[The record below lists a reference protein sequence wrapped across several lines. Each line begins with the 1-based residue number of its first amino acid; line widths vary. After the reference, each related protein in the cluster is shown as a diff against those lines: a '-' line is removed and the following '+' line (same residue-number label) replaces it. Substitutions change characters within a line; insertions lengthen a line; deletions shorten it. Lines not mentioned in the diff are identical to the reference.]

1 MAKPQDLQSIK
12 LLLEGEEDRKNIPAE
27 TNTPG
32 ADSVT
37 ETKDALAEKKNP
49 DGESVTEAQKAQERE
64 PGEKKRRK
72 RKTNKAGDEKGISSG
87 SPVVRLLAAEKL
99 FIKRLEAHV
108 LLETGETVSDHQL
121 IMQAVREYTKKHHP
135 DFQ

>member
-12 LLLEGEEDRKNIPAE
+12 LLIESEEGQK
-27 TNTPG
+27 NTPG

-37 ETKDALAEKKNP
+37 ETKDAQAEKKTP
-49 DGESVTEAQKAQERE
+49 DGESVTEAQKAPEE
-64 PGEKKRRK
+64 DPKEKKRRK
-72 RKTNKAGDEKGISSG
+72 RKNNKSGEMKGISSE
-87 SPVVRLLAAEKL
+87 SPVVRLLEDEKRCL
-99 FIKRLEAHV
+99 KRLEAHI

-121 IMQAVREYTKKHHP
+121 IMAAVREYAKKHHP

>member
-1 MAKPQDLQSIK
+1 MVKPIESIE
-12 LLLEGEEDRKNIPAE
+12 LLIEDEEGRKNIPAE
-27 TNTPG
+27 TNTLG

-49 DGESVTEAQKAQERE
+49 DGESVIEAQKAQERE

-72 RKTNKAGDEKGISSG
+72 KKTNKAGDVRGISSE
-87 SPVVRLLAAEKL
+87 SPVVRLLEDEKR
-99 FIKRLEAHV
+99 FIKRLEAHI

-121 IMQAVREYTKKHHP
+121 IMKAVREYTKKHHP